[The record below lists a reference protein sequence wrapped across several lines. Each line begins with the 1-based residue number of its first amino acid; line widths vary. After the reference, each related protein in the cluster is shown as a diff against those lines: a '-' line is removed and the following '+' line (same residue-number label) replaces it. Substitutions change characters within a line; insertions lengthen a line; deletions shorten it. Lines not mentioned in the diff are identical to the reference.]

1 MSRIADIIEVPEGK
15 KGSITNEERQAGTRK
30 TKASVTPIT
39 KSLPSVNVQELREPI
54 PRRANERQM
63 LQNLNLDVNSSATN
77 EHSQLQSISISMA
90 DLAQE
95 ARTEKF
101 LARFI
106 DEEADSKPEQELKMA
121 VAAALHRKPKHRDT
135 RDLDTLYRFHMRYS
149 FFIQLQ
155 KDLGKEAVMQIMKLL
170 KIQRVQKNL
179 VLFDQGEP
187 GDKFYII
194 LKGTVGVEIATRTE
208 VELTKTNP
216 PSRKVK

>member
-1 MSRIADIIEVPEGK
+1 
-15 KGSITNEERQAGTRK
+15 
-30 TKASVTPIT
+30 
-39 KSLPSVNVQELREPI
+39 
-54 PRRANERQM
+54 M
-63 LQNLNLDVNSSATN
+63 LQHRNLDVNSSATN
-77 EHSQLQSISISMA
+77 EHSHLQSISISVV

-95 ARTEKF
+95 SRTEKF

-121 VAAALHRKPKHRDT
+121 VAAAFHREPKRRDA

-149 FFIQLQ
+149 FFVQLQ
-155 KDLGKEAVMQIMKLL
+155 KDSGKEAVMQIMKVL

-216 PSRKVK
+216 PSLKVK